1 MHPVFRIRRD
11 LRGAGD
17 LAGDAAAHETYST
30 VTVGSIIGVPWAP
43 LACWFLPLWV
53 IAVGAPVTCALLSG
67 DFFSTA
73 PQACLR
79 WLRSLADAGRL
90 AVLVGLPWSIH
101 GDRRMWLIITDS
113 GARMHNV
120 LAEPPSP
127 GTTFMWAHNPSSLEA
142 RALKAHARGG
152 V

>member
-1 MHPVFRIRRD
+1 MGLASAATRRD
-11 LRGAGD
+11 DELDDAPAAFGGGRSLLMFELGGGVLD
-17 LAGDAAAHETYST
+17 EGTGEAAAEKECSD
-30 VTVGSIIGVPWAP
+30 VAAEGGQLVN
-43 LACWFLPLWV
+43 
-53 IAVGAPVTCALLSG
+53 
-67 DFFSTA
+67 
-73 PQACLR
+73 
-79 WLRSLADAGRL
+79 ADAVECPSGPEL

-120 LAEPPSP
+120 LDEPPSP